1 MKTGIRK
8 GADSIHADRAIELYS
23 IREMIA
29 YLDSCGDDVQVSIT
43 IESGKGGDAD
53 AGEEN

>member
-23 IREMIA
+23 IREMIG

>member
-1 MKTGIRK
+1 MKTGIRT
-8 GADSIHADRAIELYS
+8 GAGSIHADRAIELHS

-43 IESGKGGDAD
+43 IESGKGGYAD

>member
-1 MKTGIRK
+1 MRTGTRTDA
-8 GADSIHADRAIELYS
+8 GSDHADRAIELHS